1 MGNLVIY
8 PDRML
13 VNLNMTK
20 GVIFSQMVL
29 LKLIERGMSRE
40 DAYGVVQGNA
50 MRSWNE
56 GADFKRLLLE
66 DKRVMSFMNS
76 RDIEDAFKIDNFLK
90 HIGFI
95 FERVF
100 G

>member
-13 VNLNMTK
+13 ANLNMTK

-29 LKLIERGMSRE
+29 LKLIARGMSRE

-56 GADFKRLLLE
+56 GADFKQLLLK
-66 DKRVMSFMNS
+66 DNKVMSFMNS
-76 RDIEDAFKIDNFLK
+76 RDIEDAFKSENFLK